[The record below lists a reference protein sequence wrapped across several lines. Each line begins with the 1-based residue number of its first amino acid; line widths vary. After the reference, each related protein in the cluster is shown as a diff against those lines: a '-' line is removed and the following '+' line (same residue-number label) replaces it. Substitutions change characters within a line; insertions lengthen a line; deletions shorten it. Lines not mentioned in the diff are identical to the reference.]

1 MPTRF
6 VVNDFD
12 LKDVKEDNIKTL
24 EARAAL
30 KKTWKTNLTNQYRN
44 LPDPKTNDKAG
55 NIRFFYNKLR
65 FWFKSLFK
73 TSFTFFIINL
83 ALFLNLSA

>member
-12 LKDVKEDNIKTL
+12 LKEVKEDNIKTL

-55 NIRFFYNKLR
+55 NIRFFYSKLR
-65 FWFKSLFK
+65 F
-73 TSFTFFIINL
+73 
-83 ALFLNLSA
+83 

>member
-30 KKTWKTNLTNQYRN
+30 KKTWKTNLTNKYRN
-44 LPDPKTNDKAG
+44 LPDLKTNDKAG

-65 FWFKSLFK
+65 F
-73 TSFTFFIINL
+73 
-83 ALFLNLSA
+83 